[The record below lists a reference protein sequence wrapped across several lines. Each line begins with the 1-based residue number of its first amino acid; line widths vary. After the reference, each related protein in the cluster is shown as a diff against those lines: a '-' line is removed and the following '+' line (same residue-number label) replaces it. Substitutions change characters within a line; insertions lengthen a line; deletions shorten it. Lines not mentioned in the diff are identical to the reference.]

1 MPLESI
7 SLGGLAVVL
16 ISTGYLFTVQTET
29 ALAFQE
35 RYAATVSWKSP
46 SGNPEYYDDMREHR
60 LWIFRLGGVALLVVG
75 TLLLV
80 VAVYATFFV
89 ESFPQ

>member
-1 MPLESI
+1 MSLESI

-16 ISTGYLFTVQTET
+16 FSTGYLFTVQVET
-29 ALAFQE
+29 ALAVQE
-35 RYAATVSWKSP
+35 RYAETVSWKPP
-46 SGNPEYYDDMREHR
+46 SNNPEYYDDLREHR
-60 LWIFRLGGVALLVVG
+60 LWVFRLGGVALLVVG

-80 VAVYATFFV
+80 VALYATFFV